1 MKDLYLKFATE
12 EQANSLLYTQHE
24 AVTDA
29 DGNVTQEAYSV
40 PKYLNI
46 DTLGTIYNDA
56 VVDTEGNITT
66 PATAI
71 DGWHVNVR
79 LMDDED
85 GAELEP
91 FSVVPAQPRRVW
103 AWVR

>member
-1 MKDLYLKFATE
+1 MTDLYLKFDTE
-12 EQANSLLYTQHE
+12 DQAQSLLYTQHE
-24 AVTDA
+24 ATE
-29 DGNVTQEAYSV
+29 TQEAYSV

-46 DTLGTIYNDA
+46 DTLGTIYNNDA
-56 VVDTEGNITT
+56 VIAEDGTVTT

-79 LMDDED
+79 LMDCEG

-91 FSVVPAQPRRVW
+91 FSVVPENPRRIW
-103 AWVR
+103 G

>member
-1 MKDLYLKFATE
+1 MTDLCLKFDTE
-12 EQANSLLYTQHE
+12 EQSNELLYTQHE

-46 DTLGTIYNDA
+46 DTLGTLYNNDA
-56 VVDTEGNITT
+56 VVDAEGNITT

-71 DGWHVNVR
+71 YGWHVNVR

-103 AWVR
+103 A